1 MAHYISMLVLMA
13 VFMGIGIYWAFGAQ
27 HFLKWTMRH
36 NASLHQ
42 QIDGYLGQPILE
54 TRAQA
59 NYAKLESNGGITLFT
74 WTIRA
79 SSREQLDALYREL
92 SAHPMVKV
100 VL

>member
-13 VFMGIGIYWAFGAQ
+13 VFMGVGIYWAFGAR

-42 QIDGYLGQPILE
+42 QIDSYLGQPILE

-74 WTIRA
+74 WAIRA
-79 SSREQLDALYREL
+79 IGIC
-92 SAHPMVKV
+92 MVGCSLFTASMIV
-100 VL
+100 ISFI